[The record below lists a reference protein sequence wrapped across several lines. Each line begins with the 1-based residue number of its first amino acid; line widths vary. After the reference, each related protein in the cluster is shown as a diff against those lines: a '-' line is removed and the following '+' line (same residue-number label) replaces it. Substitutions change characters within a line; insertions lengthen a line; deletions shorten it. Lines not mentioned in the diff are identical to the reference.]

1 MGFTEDEKCIIAECI
16 NEGGRVWENKKLDD
30 IKTKIKDYYRHKH
43 HECCCYCHRNLHGEF
58 SMVIDI
64 EHILPKSLFPK
75 FMFDLENLNIACKRC
90 NMNIKRDNTDF
101 VVDINTIKSNYRQSH
116 QYYFIHPN
124 FDVYHDHMS
133 YECHIKNHIKLIKY
147 THLSDKGKY
156 TYEYFKLRNLE
167 IDTLDRAQGIE
178 NDGVVEIASTISD
191 SEKVQ
196 LQALITKI

>member
-30 IKTKIKDYYRHKH
+30 IKTKIKDYYMHKH

-58 SMVIDI
+58 RMVIDI
-64 EHILPKSLFPK
+64 EHILPKSLFPD

-90 NMNIKRDNTDF
+90 NMKIKRDKTDF
-101 VVDINTIKSNYRQSH
+101 VVDINTVKSNYKQSE

-124 FDVYHDHMS
+124 LDVYQDHMI
-133 YECHIKNHIKLIKY
+133 YELYIKNDIKLIKY
-147 THLSDKGKY
+147 THISNKGEY
-156 TYEYFKLRNLE
+156 TYNYFKLMDLE

-178 NDGVVEIASTISD
+178 NDGAVEITSAISK
-191 SEKVQ
+191 SAQFE
-196 LQALITKI
+196 LQALIAKI